1 MTLRAPSTLNTL
13 KELSAPA
20 DALSLFYR
28 WPSLALAPRG
38 DGRSILLLP
47 GFRASP
53 ASMWPLAGY
62 LRKLGYKTHDWR
74 LGRNYGDVDDMVT
87 RVGRQLAELRAA
99 TGAAQTLIGWSL
111 GGTVAREL
119 ARLHGEHVREVITF
133 GSPIAGGP
141 KYTAPGRFMARRHN
155 INLDAFEQ
163 EILRR
168 NRIGFQQPIT
178 AIYSK
183 SDGVVG
189 WRAAIDEFNPQ
200 AINVEVRGTHFGL
213 GVNARVWRHIADT
226 LAATTTQPRAH

>member
-20 DALSLFYR
+20 DALSLVYR

-62 LRKLGYKTHDWR
+62 LTQLGYTTHDWR
-74 LGRNYGDVDDMVT
+74 LGRNYGDVDDMVE
-87 RVGRQLAELRAA
+87 RVARQLAELQVA
-99 TGAAQTLIGWSL
+99 TGEAQTLIGWSL

-119 ARLHGEHVREVITF
+119 ARLHGEHVREIITF

-141 KYTAPGRFMARRHN
+141 KYTAPGRLFARRNN
-155 INLDAFEQ
+155 IDLDAFEA

-168 NRIGFQQPIT
+168 NRIGFKQPIT

-183 SDGVVG
+183 TDGVVG
-189 WRAAIDEFNPQ
+189 WRAAVDEFNPQ
-200 AINVEVRGTHFGL
+200 AVNVEVRGTHFGL

-226 LAATTTQPRAH
+226 LAASNARPPSH